1 MKVYIIGSLANI
13 DNIRKLAVFL
23 RETNKFLV
31 NDSWISHGP
40 TPDIEYYKYS
50 KNRKWGKTTALITP
64 NMRSIFALDAGF
76 IEDADIII
84 NLQPS
89 GNSSSVEGGMAFRGK
104 KMTVLLIMD
113 EEEDGYR
120 KVEVMY
126 SCYFIIST
134 HGKFVN
140 GGWKS
145 LIEKFK
151 NRDHIKYFE
160 QVYNNFSI
168 KPTYT

>member
-1 MKVYIIGSLANI
+1 MKVYIIGSLDNI
-13 DNIRKLAVFL
+13 DNIRKLADFL
-23 RETNKFLV
+23 RETNEFLV

-40 TPDIEYYKYS
+40 TPDIEYFKYS
-50 KNRKWGKTTALITP
+50 KYRNWGKTTALITP
-64 NMRSIFALDAGF
+64 NMKSIFSLDAGF

-89 GNSSSVEGGMAFRGK
+89 GNSSSVEGGMAFRAQ
-104 KMTVLLIMD
+104 KMTVLLIVD
-113 EEEDGYR
+113 KEESEYR
-120 KVEVMY
+120 KIEVMY
-126 SCYFIIST
+126 SCYSIIST
-134 HGKFVN
+134 HGKFID

-151 NRDHIKYFE
+151 NREHLKYFK
-160 QVYNNFSI
+160 QVYNNFS